1 MRDDNHA
8 DDSGGS
14 ERTSIRAL
22 LALVLVT
29 IANVRQ
35 NSREELARLKRL
47 DGAAHRR
54 LNDRLRPVAFGLLA
68 IAVLFMFST
77 QPALAWCSEGIGALI
92 FETTEMLWQIV
103 LGLLVIV
110 AIVGLILRAF
120 PLFTGATALGNVMIV
135 GVIVGVIGF
144 VFILTF
150 IDMALGYTGGPGTE
164 EGCSPFL

>member
-1 MRDDNHA
+1 MRDNKHPNE
-8 DDSGGS
+8 GGEP
-14 ERTSIRAL
+14 ERSNIRER

-35 NSREELARLKRL
+35 NGREELARLKGL
-47 DGAAHRR
+47 DEGAHRR
-54 LNDRLRPVAFGLLA
+54 LNDRLRPIAFALLA

-77 QPALAWCSEGIGALI
+77 QPVLAWCSEGIGALI